1 LYFVTVAEE
10 KHFRR
15 AAERLHISQ
24 PPLTQRIQ
32 SMERDLGVQLF
43 KRSGRQVELTEAG
56 RMVLAEAQAV
66 LGQIERLREVARAA
80 EHGETGNVRIGLTTS
95 VPFIPAFT
103 RATKAFQHDYPA
115 VVLHL
120 TPTISSRA
128 IDDLRQRKID
138 ICLVRQVAI
147 PVGMRQMPVARD
159 ELMLV
164 LPSGHPKANAERI
177 ALEEVADERFILY
190 HGEQR
195 NALHAHI
202 MDVWARTGLTP
213 RITQQAETGLA
224 ILSLVAAGFGIAI
237 LPSSISAIRIDDI
250 VWKHIDM
257 DNRFTASTVV
267 MMYRTEAEEDRIQSR
282 FIEYIRGYAKDVLAR
297 SNTSP
302 GAVAE
307 ADAVLRKKLY

>member
-1 LYFVTVAEE
+1 MNLNLSLRQLLYFVTVAEE

-43 KRSGRQVELTEAG
+43 RRSGRQVELTEAG
-56 RMVLAEAQAV
+56 RMVLAEAQAALAQV
-66 LGQIERLREVARAA
+66 ERLREVARRA

-95 VPFIPAFT
+95 VPFIRAFT
-103 RATKAFQHDYPA
+103 RATKSFQHDYPA
-115 VVLHL
+115 VVLNL
-120 TPTISSRA
+120 SPTISSRA

-138 ICLVRQVAI
+138 ICLIRKVPV
-147 PVGMRQMPVARD
+147 PVGMRQVVVARD
-159 ELMLV
+159 ELMLI
-164 LPSGHPKANAERI
+164 LPSGHPKAKAKRI
-177 ALEEVADERFILY
+177 KLDEIADERFILY

-213 RITQQAETGLA
+213 RVTQQAENGLA

-257 DNRFTASTVV
+257 DNEFTASSMV
-267 MMYRTEAEEDRIQSR
+267 MMYRAEAEEDKIQSR
-282 FIEYIRGYAKDVLAR
+282 FVEYVKRYAKD
-297 SNTSP
+297 T
-302 GAVAE
+302 
-307 ADAVLRKKLY
+307 

>member
-1 LYFVTVAEE
+1 MPLNLSLRQLLYFVTVAEE

-32 SMERDLGVQLF
+32 SMERELGVKLF

-56 RMVLAEAQAV
+56 RMVLVEAQAALV
-66 LGQIERLREVARAA
+66 QVERLCDVARQA
-80 EHGETGNVRIGLTTS
+80 EHGEAGHLRIGLTTS
-95 VPFIPAFT
+95 VPFIRAFT
-103 RATKAFQHDYPA
+103 RATRDFQRDYPA
-115 VVLHL
+115 VTLTL

-138 ICLVRQVAI
+138 VSIIRQV
-147 PVGMRQMPVARD
+147 PVPIGMKQVTVAHD

-164 LPSGHPKANAERI
+164 LPAEHPKAKANRI
-177 ALEEVADERFILY
+177 ALTEVAEERFVIY

-202 MDVWARTGLTP
+202 MDVWARTGLSP
-213 RITQQAETGLA
+213 NVTQRAENGLA
-224 ILSLVAAGFGIAI
+224 ILSLVAAGFGIAM
-237 LPSSISAIRIDDI
+237 LPSSISGIHMDDV

-257 DNRFTASTVV
+257 DPKFTTSTLV
-267 MMYRTEAEEDRIQSR
+267 MIYRTESEFDKIQSR
-282 FIEYIRGYAKDVLAR
+282 FIDYIRRHTPHD
-297 SNTSP
+297 
-302 GAVAE
+302 
-307 ADAVLRKKLY
+307 